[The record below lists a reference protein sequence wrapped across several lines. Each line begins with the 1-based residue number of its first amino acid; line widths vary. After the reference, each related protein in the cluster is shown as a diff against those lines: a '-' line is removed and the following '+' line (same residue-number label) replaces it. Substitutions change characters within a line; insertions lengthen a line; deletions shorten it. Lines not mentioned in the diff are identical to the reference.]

1 MNRLKGNLIKLS
13 KISDTDCGVTRVS
26 YTPTYSKGRELVK
39 IFMQEAGLETKVD
52 PVGNLIGRWEGQYA
66 DKSVIA
72 MGSHI
77 DTVPN
82 GGRFDG
88 AVGVLGAI
96 EVVRTLKEI
105 KYCPIHPIEVIS
117 FINEEGSP
125 SVDIGGVFGSRAMMG
140 LININKDLEQELVKI
155 NLSKEDIINS
165 YRDPKQFKCYVE
177 VHIEQGSVLEKNH
190 ISIGIVTG
198 IVGSWRFLGK
208 IKGVASHAGTTPM
221 NQRDDALLK
230 SLPVVKYVN
239 EIAKQIDKN
248 MVGTVGALIVKPG
261 ATNVIPGEVILKLE
275 FRSINKNYSEKAIM
289 MLRDKMNLLGD
300 SILKEVAKADP
311 VLLDNK
317 LQDLIKQ
324 VCKQKGITYNKMP
337 SFAGHDSRET
347 GKKIPSAL
355 IFIPSQDGISHSPK
369 EYTPDDAID
378 KGIFVLLETIK
389 QLDSM

>member
-1 MNRLKGNLIKLS
+1 MNRLKDNLFKLS
-13 KISDTDCGVTRVS
+13 KISDTDCGVTRIS
-26 YTPTYSKGRELVK
+26 YTPTYLKGRELVK
-39 IFMQEAGLETKVD
+39 IFMQEAGLKIKVD
-52 PVGNLIGRWEGQYA
+52 PVGNLIGRWEGQYP

-105 KYCPIHPIEVIS
+105 DYHPIHPIEVIS
-117 FINEEGSP
+117 FINEEGSV
-125 SVDIGGVFGSRAMMG
+125 SVDIGGVFGSRAMLG
-140 LININKDLEQELVKI
+140 LININKDLEEELVKI
-155 NLSKEDIINS
+155 DLNKEDIINS
-165 YRDPKQFKCYVE
+165 YRDPKQFKCYLE
-177 VHIEQGSVLEKNH
+177 VHIEQGNVLEKNH
-190 ISIGIVTG
+190 IPIGIVTG

-261 ATNVIPGEVILKLE
+261 VTNVIPGEVILKLE
-275 FRSINKNYSEKAIM
+275 FRSTNKVYLEKANA
-289 MLRDKMNLLGD
+289 MLNDKMTLQG
-300 SILKEVAKADP
+300 SVLKTVSKADP

-317 LQDLIKQ
+317 LQNLIKQ
-324 VCKQKGITYNKMP
+324 ICEKKGIKYNKMS

-347 GKKIPSAL
+347 AKKIPSAL
-355 IFIPSQDGISHSPK
+355 IFIPSQGGISHSPK
-369 EYTPDDAID
+369 EFTSDDDINN
-378 KGIFVLLETIK
+378 GVSVLLEIIK
-389 QLDSM
+389 QLDSI